1 MHSSKANCATKCIT
15 RPSRPG
21 LRTRSG
27 WFSAG
32 SVGATAGNG
41 VRRASASQRRRRPPA
56 SRPGGPNNSRQTRY
70 ACTFRFCAALGKP
83 TGKTKD
89 DVMPRGHGP
98 RIVEQKQAHDPSGTG
113 TTHARPA
120 CAAGT
125 CLCCTIHPLRTSV
138 LSEHWG
144 AARTSQIL
152 PTRTRPRQPASH
164 EKHEWHTLIC
174 LLAFL
179 RGAAPASSMA
189 GDQTRNEHMCRW
201 TRETK
206 KSQMRTSSAQ
216 RRSQNGPRHF
226 AQGERA
232 RTRDEG
238 GEVRRGVGVAQM
250 PSDYSPAAF
259 SPPHPASDRLAIR
272 DSQKKKQ
279 ISRLFPMTQVPQP
292 GLTRQ
297 KAQPAARPPARPAQP
312 SQRAG
317 RSGIGSSTRFALC
330 SFSAREPHPLTRQD
344 GDCGCPLRLADPLTV
359 APRARSEIGGKGS
372 VVGSP
377 GAGNM
382 HPSLRALGRAN
393 GPARFHGLPQKEG

>member
-1 MHSSKANCATKCIT
+1 MYISLLRGPWKADRQDERRCDA
-15 RPSRPG
+15 
-21 LRTRSG
+21 
-27 WFSAG
+27 AG
-32 SVGATAGNG
+32 SRSENCGAE
-41 VRRASASQRRRRPPA
+41 AS
-56 SRPGGPNNSRQTRY
+56 
-70 ACTFRFCAALGKP
+70 
-83 TGKTKD
+83 
-89 DVMPRGHGP
+89 PRSLGHGHDARKASMRGGNLSLLHHSP
-98 RIVEQKQAHDPSGTG
+98 VAHI
-113 TTHARPA
+113 R
-120 CAAGT
+120 
-125 CLCCTIHPLRTSV
+125 

-232 RTRDEG
+232 GTRDEG

-259 SPPHPASDRLAIR
+259 FSTLPSIRQIGNTGLAEKKANFSPFSDDASAPAWAYSPE
-272 DSQKKKQ
+272 S
-279 ISRLFPMTQVPQP
+279 
-292 GLTRQ
+292 
-297 KAQPAARPPARPAQP
+297 PARRPSARPPSPAQP
-312 SQRAG
+312 TGKSIWNR
-317 RSGIGSSTRFALC
+317 IEHRFALC

-382 HPSLRALGRAN
+382 HPALRALGRAN
-393 GPARFHGLPQKEG
+393 WPARFHGLPQKEG